1 MLRPALARPRLR
13 SAAPTDRTLVERM
26 SRGDEAAFRDL
37 LARYRSTMYAT
48 AYAALVDPEQV
59 DATVADALPVARP
72 RLEVDWGLGHSNNL
86 NIFRSASRNLFAGRD
101 LYAAHPEQHLH
112 NAA

>member
-1 MLRPALARPRLR
+1 MLRPAFARPRFR

-26 SRGDEAAFRDL
+26 SRGDETAFRDL

-59 DATVADALPVARP
+59 DATVADAFAEARRTAAGFLDSLGSVSGWLTYLT
-72 RLEVDWGLGHSNNL
+72 RLC
-86 NIFRSASRNLFAGRD
+86 I
-101 LYAAHPEQHLH
+101 AARRPTT
-112 NAA
+112 